1 MTIFSDFWQHSFL
14 QYATLSVLLASVAC
28 GVVGSYV
35 VVRRITYLAGS
46 IAHCVLAGMGAARYC
61 QVVNGWTWFDPV
73 YGAMVAALL
82 AAVIVGGVSLW
93 ARQRED
99 TVIGAIWAVGTAIGV
114 LFIWKTPGYSM
125 DLTSY
130 LFGNILMVS
139 GHDLWL
145 IAFLDILVLGLVY
158 LFYNQF
164 LAVCFDEEF
173 ARLRG
178 LRVEAYYILLL
189 CLTALTVVVLV
200 KVVGIV
206 MAIALLTL
214 PIAVAGHFC
223 RTLWG
228 MMIVSIGLTIALSL
242 GGLGTAYQFDMPA
255 GATIIALSGA
265 AYLLT
270 AVAAALGKSGRRS

>member
-1 MTIFSDFWQHSFL
+1 MSFFSDLWSTPFL
-14 QYATLSVLLASVAC
+14 QYAALAALLASVAS

-61 QVVNGWTWFDPV
+61 QVVFGWTWLDPI
-73 YGAMVAALL
+73 YGAIVSALL

-114 LFIWKTPGYSM
+114 LFIWKTPGYSI

-139 GHDLWL
+139 PQDLWL
-145 IAFLDILVLGLVY
+145 IGLLDVLVLGLVY

-178 LRVEAYYILLL
+178 LQVDAYYILLL

-214 PIAVAGHFC
+214 PIAVACRFA

-228 MMIVSIGLTIALSL
+228 IMVTSTLLTIGFSL
-242 GGLGTAYQFDMPA
+242 AGLGTAYHLNLPA
-255 GATIIALSGA
+255 GATIIMLAGA
-265 AYLLT
+265 GYLLT
-270 AVAAALGKSGRRS
+270 AVLGGRHAR